1 MYLNDVTSKYSEISI
16 AIKRMQDK
24 LTHLKEQENHI
35 RQVIKSFEEK
45 KGD

>member
-1 MYLNDVTSKYSEISI
+1 MYLNDVMSKYSEISI
-16 AIKRMQDK
+16 AVKRMQDK
-24 LTHLKEQENHI
+24 LAHLEEQENHI